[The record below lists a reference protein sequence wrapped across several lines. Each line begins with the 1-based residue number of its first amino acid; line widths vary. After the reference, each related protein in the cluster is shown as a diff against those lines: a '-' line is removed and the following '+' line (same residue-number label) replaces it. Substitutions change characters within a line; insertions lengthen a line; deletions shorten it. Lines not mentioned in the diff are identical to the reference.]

1 MKKEL
6 PKTYEPQA
14 TEKRLYKFWEDGG
27 FFNAEIDP
35 EKKPFTI
42 VIPPPNVTGQLHM
55 GHALDET
62 IQDILIRQK
71 RMKGYS
77 ALWLPGTDHA
87 GIATQIRVE
96 AELRKNGQTR
106 FDLGREAFL
115 ERVWAWKER
124 YGSRIIEQLKAIGSS
139 CDWRRERFTMDEGC
153 SKAVR
158 EVFVDLYNK
167 DLIYRG
173 NRIINW
179 CPDCTT
185 ALSDAEV
192 EYEEQP
198 GSFWHI
204 RYPVKD
210 SDEYVTIAT
219 TRPETMLG
227 DSAVAVNPDDKR
239 YTHLV
244 GKTLI
249 LPLVG
254 REIPV
259 VADEYVDK
267 EFGTGCVKITPC
279 HDPNDFEVGRRHNLE
294 EILML
299 DGDAKVIN
307 SGKYNGM
314 DRYEARKAVVADLE
328 AGGYL
333 VKIEPHDHNVG
344 TCYRCHT
351 TVEPIASKQWFVKM
365 GPLIPPAI
373 DVVKSGELKFVPD
386 RFSKNYINWMENLRD
401 WCISRQ
407 LWWGHRIPAFYCD
420 ACGEMTV
427 SKEDIPACPK
437 CGGKVRQ
444 DEDVLDTWFSSALWP
459 FSTLGWPEKTPE
471 LDYFYPTS
479 VLVTG
484 YDIIPFWVA
493 RMIFSAMEQMKERPF
508 DSVLIHGLVRD
519 SQGRKMSKSLGN
531 GIDPLEV
538 IDRYGADAL
547 RFTLTTGNSPGNDMR
562 FYIERVEA
570 NRNFCNKIWN
580 AARFVLMNLT
590 VDDDKLPGTL
600 ALEDKWILS
609 KFNRVN
615 RIVTDNLESF
625 ELGVAAQNLYDFI
638 WDDFCDWYI
647 ELTKSRLREGGE
659 ASESAQRVL
668 TYILSRTMQLLHP
681 FMPYITE
688 EIWQAL
694 PHDESIPSIMVS
706 KWPEYDPALDFTSD
720 ENDMEKI
727 MSVIRAIRN
736 RRAELNVAPSKLAHL
751 TIQSH
756 EPELYRKGEAYIRR
770 LAYASG
776 LNIIT
781 DAPADT
787 EGLVVIV
794 TNAATLYL
802 PLAEL
807 VDLAA
812 EKARLQK
819 ELKKAEGQLA
829 AVEGKLSNPGF
840 TAKAPEN
847 IIAQEKERAEKN
859 RALVAKLRES
869 LARLG

>member
-1 MKKEL
+1 PAWYGPDGKVFVAE
-6 PKTYEPQA
+6 
-14 TEKRLYKFWEDGG
+14 TEEEAIGKALGYYVEQ
-27 FFNAEIDP
+27 E
-35 EKKPFTI
+35 
-42 VIPPPNVTGQLHM
+42 VITVEQGREM
-55 GHALDET
+55 ALD
-62 IQDILIRQK
+62 RNK
-71 RMKGYS
+71 REGF
-77 ALWLPGTDHA
+77 
-87 GIATQIRVE
+87 I
-96 AELRKNGQTR
+96 TR
-106 FDLGREAFL
+106 
-115 ERVWAWKER
+115 
-124 YGSRIIEQLKAIGSS
+124 
-139 CDWRRERFTMDEGC
+139 
-153 SKAVR
+153 
-158 EVFVDLYNK
+158 
-167 DLIYRG
+167 
-173 NRIINW
+173 
-179 CPDCTT
+179 
-185 ALSDAEV
+185 
-192 EYEEQP
+192 
-198 GSFWHI
+198 
-204 RYPVKD
+204 
-210 SDEYVTIAT
+210 
-219 TRPETMLG
+219 
-227 DSAVAVNPDDKR
+227 
-239 YTHLV
+239 
-244 GKTLI
+244 
-249 LPLVG
+249 
-254 REIPV
+254 
-259 VADEYVDK
+259 
-267 EFGTGCVKITPC
+267 
-279 HDPNDFEVGRRHNLE
+279 
-294 EILML
+294 
-299 DGDAKVIN
+299 
-307 SGKYNGM
+307 
-314 DRYEARKAVVADLE
+314 
-328 AGGYL
+328 
-333 VKIEPHDHNVG
+333 
-344 TCYRCHT
+344 
-351 TVEPIASKQWFVKM
+351 
-365 GPLIPPAI
+365 
-373 DVVKSGELKFVPD
+373 
-386 RFSKNYINWMENLRD
+386 
-401 WCISRQ
+401 
-407 LWWGHRIPAFYCD
+407 
-420 ACGEMTV
+420 
-427 SKEDIPACPK
+427 
-437 CGGKVRQ
+437 

-538 IDRYGADAL
+538 IDQYGADAL

-659 ASESAQRVL
+659 ASEGAQRVL